1 MTVDELKRSL
11 AELLSQE
18 ECSVVDWERIQ
29 DLSIELLTQLRGQ
42 DGLDYPPEIVIT
54 YLTSFEM
61 RRADGD
67 EAGRQ
72 YATLT
77 AYLRGP
83 TV

>member
-1 MTVDELKRSL
+1 MTADELKRSL

-18 ECSVVDWERIQ
+18 ESGTVDWERVQ
-29 DLSIELLTQLRGQ
+29 DLSIELLTRLRAQ
-42 DGLDYPPEIVIT
+42 DGLDYPIEIVIP

-61 RRADGD
+61 RRAYAD

-77 AYLRGP
+77 AYLRA
-83 TV
+83 

>member
-1 MTVDELKRSL
+1 MTADELKRSL

-18 ECSVVDWERIQ
+18 ECGVVDWERVQ
-29 DLSIELLTQLRGQ
+29 DLSIELLTRLRAQ
-42 DGLDYPPEIVIT
+42 DGLDYPIEIVIP

-61 RRADGD
+61 RRADAD

-77 AYLRGP
+77 AYLRA
-83 TV
+83 

>member
-11 AELLSQE
+11 SDLLSVE
-18 ECSVVDWERIQ
+18 ECGVVDWERIQ
-29 DLSIELLTQLRGQ
+29 DMSLMLLTRLREQ

-54 YLTSFEM
+54 YLTGFEM
-61 RRADGD
+61 RRTDGQ

-77 AYLRGP
+77 AYLRA
-83 TV
+83 

>member
-1 MTVDELKRSL
+1 MTADELKRSL

-18 ECSVVDWERIQ
+18 ESATVDWERIQ
-29 DLSIELLTQLRGQ
+29 DLSIELLTRLRAQ
-42 DGLDYPPEIVIT
+42 DGLDYPIEIVIP

-61 RRADGD
+61 RRADAD

-77 AYLRGP
+77 AYLRA
-83 TV
+83 

>member
-11 AELLSQE
+11 SELLSQE

-29 DLSIELLTQLRGQ
+29 DLSIELLTRVRAR
-42 DGLDYPPEIVIT
+42 DGFDYPPEIVIT

-61 RRADGD
+61 RRVDGD

-77 AYLRGP
+77 AYLRES
-83 TV
+83 

>member
-11 AELLSQE
+11 ADLLSHE
-18 ECSVVDWERIQ
+18 ECGVVDWERVQ
-29 DLSIELLTQLRGQ
+29 DLSIELLTKLRVQ
-42 DGLDYPPEIVIT
+42 EGLDYPPEIVIT

-61 RRADGD
+61 RRINGD

-72 YATLT
+72 HATLT

-83 TV
+83 IS

>member
-1 MTVDELKRSL
+1 MTADELKRSL

-18 ECSVVDWERIQ
+18 ESGTVDWERVQ
-29 DLSIELLTQLRGQ
+29 DLSIELLTRLRAQ
-42 DGLDYPPEIVIT
+42 DGLDYPIEIVIP

-61 RRADGD
+61 RRADAD

-77 AYLRGP
+77 AYLRA
-83 TV
+83 